1 MKTVQVQLTLSLD
14 EAAASALAELL
25 FPVIRQALAAV
36 ADVDEEKRKARLR
49 TSQNAIF
56 AGAKP
61 PEDQGLLIDSK
72 EAAKLLK
79 VSPRTL
85 WAMRTTGRMPAPV
98 RIGRAIRWSREV
110 LKQWVEAGAPSC
122 RPVEPPRT

>member
-1 MKTVQVQLTLSLD
+1 MKTVQIQLTLALD

-25 FPVIRQALAAV
+25 APVIRQALAPV
-36 ADVDEEKRKARLR
+36 ADVDEDKRIARLR

-61 PEDQGLLIDSK
+61 PEDQGLLIDSQ

-85 WAMRTTGRMPAPV
+85 WRMQTSGEMPAPI
-98 RIGRAIRWSREV
+98 RLGRAVRWSAEV
-110 LKQWVEAGAPSC
+110 LKKWVDAGCPPAEPQPAPA
-122 RPVEPPRT
+122 

>member
-1 MKTVQVQLTLSLD
+1 MKTVQVQLTLTLD
-14 EAAASALAELL
+14 ETGARALAELL
-25 FPVIRQALAAV
+25 APVIRQALATV
-36 ADVDEEKRKARLR
+36 ADADEEKGIARLR

-61 PEDQGLLIDSK
+61 PEDQGRLIDSK

-85 WAMRTTGRMPAPV
+85 WRMQTSGDMPAPI
-98 RIGRAIRWSREV
+98 RLGRAVRWSAEV
-110 LKQWVEAGAPSC
+110 LKKWVEVGCP
-122 RPVEPPRT
+122 PIEPPSGPA

>member
-1 MKTVQVQLTLSLD
+1 MKTVQIQLTLTLD

-25 FPVIRQALAAV
+25 APVIRQALAPV
-36 ADVDEEKRKARLR
+36 ADVDEDKRIARLR
-49 TSQNAIF
+49 TSQHALF

-61 PEDQGLLIDSK
+61 PEDQGRLIDSK

-85 WAMRTTGRMPAPV
+85 WRMQTSGDMPAPI
-98 RIGRAIRWSREV
+98 RLGRAVRWSAEV
-110 LKQWVEAGAPSC
+110 LKKWVEAGCP
-122 RPVEPPRT
+122 PVELQPAPA